1 MSKRLTP
8 NQLVAANLTR
18 IRKQRGL
25 TQRETA
31 ARLAPFLARTWSV
44 ASLSAAER
52 SVDGKRVKQF
62 DADDLVALSRMFEI
76 PLGYWF
82 QPQEGETVV
91 SGRDHELSEE
101 ELLHVVFGEENGHG
115 DQLLGSLLPS
125 SVGDLDA
132 ARRVL
137 NLLVP
142 ILQRLGQPSLSGA
155 GDTTDHETELAEITR
170 HQLREG
176 GTG

>member
-1 MSKRLTP
+1 MSNRLTP

-25 TQRETA
+25 TQRQTVEL
-31 ARLAPFLARTWSV
+31 LAPFLARRWSV
-44 ASLSAAER
+44 PSLSAAER

-62 DADDLVALSRMFEI
+62 DADELVALSQVFGI
-76 PLGYWF
+76 PLAYWF

-91 SGRDHELSEE
+91 IGRDHELSEE
-101 ELLHVVFGEENGHG
+101 ELLHVVFGEADGNC
-115 DQLLGSLLPS
+115 DQLLGSLLRS
-125 SVGDLDA
+125 SVRDLDA

-142 ILQRLGQPSLSGA
+142 ILEQHGQAHLSDAVG
-155 GDTTDHETELAEITR
+155 TTDHETEPAEISR
-170 HQLREG
+170 HQSIEG
-176 GTG
+176 DT